1 MSHEFD
7 LTQLYASFREA
18 ENDLSNLCS
27 LIQALEE
34 MRGKLR
40 RELERAIL
48 LMQKIAEIHDKLVCF
63 SDLVASTNALS
74 PEVLLDVRELQH
86 GTSVQSEI
94 ASSFWREEVS
104 RLDAEILKS
113 SRSPVVRAHACFLS
127 KHCNTAHRLPR
138 KVEQMIEKVEPLG
151 AMAWTEYLDHILDE
165 LQFVHPSDNEEMLGF
180 DEMFE
185 LLSSGNSAVRR
196 LALSRLNDGLTPH
209 AGLATEALKIVA
221 KQHALNWQQRG
232 HPHRMALAS
241 DGCSG
246 SLVQTLEAAV
256 RVTGKTIA
264 QPYFELMKTDTG
276 GLSLSWAD
284 HMAPAVSPPPADEA
298 FTFDYAVETV
308 LAAFRGFS
316 PELESLAKESLRD
329 GTIDPFARPGKV
341 VDNFTRSLVLPEP
354 VGPRSYVCLNFSGAE
369 ADVLILGHQ
378 LGHAARGILAGRAQG
393 ALQFCANPCVQQSLS
408 IFCENLVLDKML
420 EQARNARERYRL
432 LTVRINWWLTRVLTR
447 TAQSLFE
454 TFIHQGDPDELTVER
469 LCKTWKRSNCE
480 VYGFDTF
487 EFVDMDYMWVPLTQ
501 LHAPFDGYDYAVGE
515 LVSGVLWSRKA
526 KEPDRVASCVIDM
539 M

>member
-185 LLSSGNSAVRR
+185 LL
-196 LALSRLNDGLTPH
+196 T
-209 AGLATEALKIVA
+209 
-221 KQHALNWQQRG
+221 
-232 HPHRMALAS
+232 
-241 DGCSG
+241 
-246 SLVQTLEAAV
+246 LVQTHKVANIPVVLYGKEYWQGLFDWLNGPVAEHGMISTIDPKL
-256 RVTGKTIA
+256 VTV
-264 QPYFELMKTDTG
+264 TD
-276 GLSLSWAD
+276 D
-284 HMAPAVSPPPADEA
+284 ADEA
-298 FTFDYAVETV
+298 VDVAVS
-308 LAAFRGFS
+308 A
-316 PELESLAKESLRD
+316 
-329 GTIDPFARPGKV
+329 I
-341 VDNFTRSLVLPEP
+341 
-354 VGPRSYVCLNFSGAE
+354 
-369 ADVLILGHQ
+369 
-378 LGHAARGILAGRAQG
+378 
-393 ALQFCANPCVQQSLS
+393 
-408 IFCENLVLDKML
+408 
-420 EQARNARERYRL
+420 
-432 LTVRINWWLTRVLTR
+432 VR
-447 TAQSLFE
+447 
-454 TFIHQGDPDELTVER
+454 
-469 LCKTWKRSNCE
+469 
-480 VYGFDTF
+480 
-487 EFVDMDYMWVPLTQ
+487 
-501 LHAPFDGYDYAVGE
+501 
-515 LVSGVLWSRKA
+515 
-526 KEPDRVASCVIDM
+526 
-539 M
+539 